1 MCEMNE
7 PDEITNYR
15 CGMCDECIQETR
27 QKEREQKKESTS
39 CNNCGFCEECCN

>member
-15 CGMCDECIQETR
+15 CGMCDECIKETR
-27 QKEREQKKESTS
+27 DKESKQKAESTI
-39 CNNCGFCEECCN
+39 CNNCGFCEECCD